1 MANEN
6 IKKRNTKYDIFQST
20 YLKRPNYNAPLR
32 HRRMYVNQMF
42 FVDNQFQQSSLKG
55 STQLL
60 QSHFGSIKM
69 RTYENRGKGVTL
81 RRRLAYN
88 FFN

>member
-55 STQLL
+55 GTQLL

-69 RTYENRGKGVTL
+69 RTYANRRKGVTL
-81 RRRLAYN
+81 QRRLAYN

>member
-42 FVDNQFQQSSLKG
+42 FVDNQFQQSSPKG

-69 RTYENRGKGVTL
+69 RTYANRGKGVTL

>member
-55 STQLL
+55 GTQLL
-60 QSHFGSIKM
+60 
-69 RTYENRGKGVTL
+69 
-81 RRRLAYN
+81 
-88 FFN
+88 